1 MRKIICSFPRQ
12 SDSWH
17 FDAKYKA
24 GELEL
29 VPAGQPGRSDSG
41 SGAGI
46 GGFFTRTGY
55 GPMLAEG
62 KETRIIDG
70 RSQVL
75 KPPFTRRSH

>member
-46 GGFFTRTGY
+46 GGVLYADRLW
-55 GPMLAEG
+55 PMLAEG
-62 KETRIIDG
+62 KETRIIYG

-75 KPPFTRRSH
+75 KPPFTRTSH